1 MRSVLLA
8 ATALLAL
15 GVAPVA
21 AGPEGGSV
29 VGGAA
34 TIQGQGGP
42 AVIVNQSTPSAII
55 NWNTFNIR
63 ANESVRFN
71 QPSASSVA
79 LNRVTG
85 GLGPSEIMGTLTA
98 NGRVFIINRD
108 GILFGPGSV
117 VNTAGF
123 LATTNDIKNADFM
136 AGRYNFNIPGRP
148 DASIVNQGRITATSG
163 GFAALVAPGVRNS
176 GTITATLGTV
186 GLASGNSFTLDLY
199 GDKLITLAVGDSI
212 ASQVRDVQTGQPLS
226 ALVEN
231 TGRIRA
237 NGGRVE
243 LTAAAARQV
252 VDSVINNSG
261 VIEANRIGKH
271 GGTIVLSAA
280 TSSTKG
286 EGAPRQTVKVAGTLS
301 AAAHKKGKGGKI
313 QVTGED
319 IEVTGAHVDVSAPR
333 GGGKVLIGGDWG
345 GGHPDTSLVSHDKAK
360 LEKDPVPT
368 AATVT

>member
-15 GVAPVA
+15 GIAPVA

-148 DASIVNQGRITATSG
+148 DASIVNQGNDHGDERRLCRAGRARRAQLRHHHRDARHRRAGIRQQLHARHVRRQADHARGRRQHRQQRSSTSPPAGRSSRWSAT
-163 GFAALVAPGVRNS
+163 PR
-176 GTITATLGTV
+176 
-186 GLASGNSFTLDLY
+186 
-199 GDKLITLAVGDSI
+199 
-212 ASQVRDVQTGQPLS
+212 
-226 ALVEN
+226 
-231 TGRIRA
+231 
-237 NGGRVE
+237 
-243 LTAAAARQV
+243 AAR
-252 VDSVINNSG
+252 S
-261 VIEANRIGKH
+261 APTA
-271 GGTIVLSAA
+271 GGSSSPPRRRARWSIP
-280 TSSTKG
+280 SST
-286 EGAPRQTVKVAGTLS
+286 PRA
-301 AAAHKKGKGGKI
+301 
-313 QVTGED
+313 
-319 IEVTGAHVDVSAPR
+319 
-333 GGGKVLIGGDWG
+333 
-345 GGHPDTSLVSHDKAK
+345 
-360 LEKDPVPT
+360 
-368 AATVT
+368 